1 MVVVWP
7 EKKRP
12 GRKEQEVGQEVRGGR
27 ALLRISTGPD
37 PAKTTTTTKGKK
49 AATATVVL
57 PLLNYKEKGKGVGKC
72 DRLIIVAFIYPGSFA
87 IKEREIVN

>member
-7 EKKRP
+7 EKNA
-12 GRKEQEVGQEVRGGR
+12 QEEKNKKSGKKCGGR

-37 PAKTTTTTKGKK
+37 PATTTTTTKGKK